1 MSKNKATLLL
11 FLVSIMWGGGCI
23 AIKLAVNAGLAGGQ
37 LNMYRGFFY
46 ALLMLIFFSKQIF
59 AMSKKTF
66 VIGLSA
72 GVFNFLGFLFQAIG
86 AAYTTPAKSSF
97 LTTISVVM
105 VPFIVWAMY
114 GIKPKKQNILA
125 VFVCAY
131 GMAVMTSFFSN
142 NLSLDIGDTY
152 TIIGSFFFGM
162 SVIMLSRQPKDAHF
176 SQTSFLLAVCLFI
189 GGGIYAMFFEGGLGL
204 STIHW
209 KSGILPLA
217 YLVILS
223 NFIAQSLQVEAQRHI
238 PASTASLIM
247 TLEGVFGTIFSISL
261 GFEPLT
267 KATLVGGTLIFV
279 SLIISEYDFSSL
291 PKRVKKTEKAIS

>member
-1 MSKNKATLLL
+1 MSKNKAALLL

-46 ALLMLIFFSKQIF
+46 ALLMVIFFSKQIF

-97 LTTISVVM
+97 LSTISVVM

-114 GIKPKKQNILA
+114 GIKPKKQNIIA
-125 VFVCAY
+125 VFICTY

-142 NLSLDIGDTY
+142 NLTLDIGDTY

-176 SQTSFLLAVCLFI
+176 SQTSFLLAMCLLT
-189 GGGIYAMFFEGGLGL
+189 GGGIYAMLFEGGLGL
-204 STIHW
+204 STVHW

-217 YLVILS
+217 YLVIFS

-247 TLEGVFGTIFSISL
+247 TLEGVFGTIFSISF

-267 KATLVGGTLIFV
+267 KATLVGGTLIFI

-291 PKRVKKTEKAIS
+291 PKRAKKTEKAIS